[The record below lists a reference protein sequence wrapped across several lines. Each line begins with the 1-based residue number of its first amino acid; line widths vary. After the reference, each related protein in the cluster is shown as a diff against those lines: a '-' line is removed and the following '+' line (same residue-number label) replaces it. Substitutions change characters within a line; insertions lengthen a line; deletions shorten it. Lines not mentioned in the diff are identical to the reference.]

1 MRFVHNEF
9 SFYWIRSCVCVRAE
23 LHCTVFVPVFSLV
36 WLSRLHLS
44 VRIRAH
50 HVIFVSL
57 PNQPIVNKW
66 MYGIGE
72 QVNEEIN
79 RIETMRFFFVF
90 QTQRMHKKKQ
100 QLLNS
105 FHFSPWSNEV
115 YNHFI
120 CTFSRNVHA
129 WQNATFI
136 NLSNIFFCSFHKFS
150 SFVNLILLSYLRCMV
165 VSIVRAIAFFPFYLL
180 SNACVSESCACGCG
194 WGHTHTH
201 TLPFASVTNWL

>member
-136 NLSNIFFCSFHKFS
+136 NLSNIFFLISQVFFVREFDS
-150 SFVNLILLSYLRCMV
+150 SFVLKVYGCVDRARDCFFSFLS
-165 VSIVRAIAFFPFYLL
+165 SF
-180 SNACVSESCACGCG
+180 
-194 WGHTHTH
+194 
-201 TLPFASVTNWL
+201 